1 MNDNVLAVLLS
12 TAYSRQFCGTI
23 SGSTDLRKSGGVKF
37 AITFCNY
44 ATCNMIW

>member
-23 SGSTDLRKSGGVKF
+23 SGSTDLRKSGGGKIRYNF
-37 AITFCNY
+37 LQLCNL
-44 ATCNMIW
+44 